1 MAKKVVVELIDDTD
15 SSPAA
20 ETVSFALDGVSY
32 EIDLSDENA
41 AALRSALAPWISA
54 GRRVSGARR
63 TATRASKGGPDA
75 SAIRAWARAKGIEVS
90 ERGRIPADLR
100 AQYAAEN

>member
-41 AALRSALAPWISA
+41 AGLRSALAPWISA

-63 TATRASKGGPDA
+63 TAARASKGGSDA